1 MQDETKKEI
10 KRLRL
15 QLFKNIWH
23 LIRIVLFLLI
33 IGTTFI
39 KYYWMGE
46 QPSNFTILV
55 TLLIAISLNEKR
67 K

>member
-1 MQDETKKEI
+1 MEDETKKEI

-23 LIRIVLFLLI
+23 LIGIILFLLI
-33 IGTTFI
+33 MGTAFI
-39 KYYWMGE
+39 KYYWMDE
-46 QPSNFTILV
+46 QPSNFTTLV
-55 TLLIAISLNEKR
+55 ILLIAISLNEKR